1 MPGGRERLNYTET
14 KETPSRAAGQLVDFE
29 VRMRYGVPY
38 QGSKNKIAEWVVEH
52 LPSGH
57 TLVDLFAGGCA
68 VTHAALLAGRW
79 DRYIANDI
87 GPAPDVFLNA
97 VHGRYADERR
107 WISREDFY
115 QLKDADP
122 YVSLC
127 WSFGN
132 NRSNYLYVE
141 EVEPWKRALH
151 YARVLGDTGPLREF
165 GINSDGSAADVLAHH
180 DEYKEKYIRWWL
192 GRQRYAP
199 AELDEQIK
207 NNKREVA
214 AEEEQ
219 LRAYLLTGLKS
230 SGMTQAKVQIRLG
243 TQMAGHYFGRSQWA
257 FPTQEYYE
265 KMQAFMPAL
274 TEDYNKIIGLYR
286 LRQRL
291 QRLQRLQSLESLQS
305 LQRLQRLQSDYERVE
320 VPRGAVVYA
329 DPPYRGTAQ
338 DGYGDM
344 FDHERF
350 DTWLARVPYMVII
363 SEYICPAGCV
373 EVANIKKRKLL
384 GAGNG
389 SSEGCERLFVQER
402 FEGEYYE
409 RLGAGIQMSFEDV
422 SRVDT

>member
-1 MPGGRERLNYTET
+1 MPGGRERLTYTET

-87 GPAPDVFLNA
+87 GDAPNVFLNA
-97 VHGRYADERR
+97 AHGRYADERR

-132 NRSNYLYVE
+132 NRSDYLYAE
-141 EVEPWKRALH
+141 EVEPWKQALH
-151 YARVLGDTGPLREF
+151 YARVLGDTRPLREI

-192 GRQRYAP
+192 GRQRYTP
-199 AELDEQIK
+199 AELDELIK
-207 NNKREVA
+207 NNEREVA

-286 LRQRL
+286 LRKS
-291 QRLQRLQSLESLQS
+291 LQRLQSLQVLQN
-305 LQRLQRLQSDYERVE
+305 DYERVE

-329 DPPYRGTAQ
+329 DPPYRGTTQ

-344 FDHERF
+344 FNHERF

-384 GAGNG
+384 GTGNG
-389 SSEGCERLFVQER
+389 SSENCERLFVQER

-422 SRVDT
+422 SRLDT

>member
-1 MPGGRERLNYTET
+1 
-14 KETPSRAAGQLVDFE
+14 
-29 VRMRYGVPY
+29 MRYGVPY

-79 DRYIANDI
+79 YRYIANDI
-87 GPAPDVFLNA
+87 GDVPEVFLNA

-107 WISREDFY
+107 WISREDFNR
-115 QLKDADP
+115 LKNADP

-132 NRSNYLYVE
+132 NRSNYLYAE

-165 GINSDGSAADVLAHH
+165 GINSDGSAADILTHH

-199 AELDEQIK
+199 AELDELIK
-207 NNKREVA
+207 NNEREVA

-219 LRAYLLTGLKS
+219 LRAYLLAGLKS
-230 SGMTQAKVQIRLG
+230 SGMTQAEVQKRLG

-291 QRLQRLQSLESLQS
+291 QSLESLERLQSLESLESLQRLQRLQS
-305 LQRLQRLQSDYERVE
+305 LQRLQRLQSLQSLESLQSDYERVE
-320 VPRGAVVYA
+320 VPHEAVVYA
-329 DPPYRGTAQ
+329 DPPYRGTIQ
-338 DGYGDM
+338 DGYDGV

-373 EVANIKKRKLL
+373 EVANIKKRKLF

-389 SSEGCERLFVQER
+389 SSKNCERLFVQER

-422 SRVDT
+422 SRLDT